1 MHFSERPSVG
11 KKCRCEARGR
21 RNVTTRRLD
30 SRFVTRTSLALGG
43 LEANVAKSRRDSV
56 RCVAD
61 LTDGERH
68 SMLASRE
75 VSANSDGTRHSR
87 NHYSRHDICPVNC
100 STAMAAIG
108 DQPSRPSLLVVLARR
123 KMPSKCCLTTANSIE
138 CT

>member
-1 MHFSERPSVG
+1 M
-11 KKCRCEARGR
+11 
-21 RNVTTRRLD
+21 TTRRLD

-75 VSANSDGTRHSR
+75 VSANSDGH
-87 NHYSRHDICPVNC
+87 
-100 STAMAAIG
+100 
-108 DQPSRPSLLVVLARR
+108 PSFTKPLL
-123 KMPSKCCLTTANSIE
+123 KT
-138 CT
+138 